1 MTTVTKPEMT
11 TAWGTTGSI
20 STPTTA
26 KQSQGWV
33 SEIPPLEYFNW
44 LDNRQDTYLQHID
57 QGGVPEWDAT
67 VSYVANYSYTK
78 RNGVVYGCIV
88 SNTGS
93 DPSTTPSDW
102 VAMPSPTTAGHLVT
116 ARNILDDGNG
126 NTTVAS
132 LTSTNGVTLGSSTDS
147 VYLYDG
153 GSNSFA
159 VRVGPST
166 SYSYFTVRG
175 SDGSVMVG
183 GGGLPVLPATAS
195 NHAVQM
201 GQLSNGSL
209 TALNTAHNTLDDGS
223 GGMTTAAGATI
234 NGVVAVAQNQA
245 NNTGASL
252 AFDPTGFYI
261 EAVINGT
268 SANKLHMSGS
278 GNTQLAEFDIN
289 AALTACNGVLSL
301 SGATPT
307 VASGQIGIGAS
318 TSTTA
323 TAGGGASLPATVA
336 GFLEVNLGGTMVKV
350 PYYSV

>member
-78 RNGVVYGCIV
+78 RNGVIYGCIV

-116 ARNILDDGNG
+116 ARNTLDDGSG

-159 VRVGPST
+159 VRVGPPT
-166 SYSYFTVRG
+166 AFQFFTVRG
-175 SDGSVMVG
+175 SDGTVLVDGS
-183 GGGLPVLPATAS
+183 GLPVLPATAS
-195 NHAVQM
+195 NHAVQL
-201 GQLSNGSL
+201 GQLQNHGRAWTLMLWTGVSQWTATGPLTNQQMSL
-209 TALNTAHNTLDDGS
+209 NVLSAPSELGITKIRLQLSIAVNTAVA
-223 GGMTTAAGATI
+223 GGTVTW
-234 NGVVAVAQNQA
+234 
-245 NNTGASL
+245 SL
-252 AFDPTGFYI
+252 AGFP
-261 EAVINGT
+261 EV
-268 SANKLHMSGS
+268 SGS
-278 GNTQLAEFDIN
+278 I
-289 AALTACNGVLSL
+289 S
-301 SGATPT
+301 
-307 VASGQIGIGAS
+307 
-318 TSTTA
+318 TA
-323 TAGGGASLPATVA
+323 TAGWQNVDTGPVTLTSPLTNVIGHVTMTTSVAT
-336 GFLEVNLGGTMVKV
+336 
-350 PYYSV
+350 SVSNGDGQLMLY

>member
-116 ARNILDDGNG
+116 ARNTLDDGSG

-159 VRVGPST
+159 VRVGPPT
-166 SYSYFTVRG
+166 AFQFFTVRG
-175 SDGSVMVG
+175 SDGTVLVDGS
-183 GGGLPVLPATAS
+183 GLPVLPATAS
-195 NHAVQM
+195 NHAVQL
-201 GQLSNGSL
+201 GQLQNHGRAWTLMLWTGVSQWTATGPLTNQQMSL
-209 TALNTAHNTLDDGS
+209 NVLSAPSELGITKIRLQLSIAVNTTVA
-223 GGMTTAAGATI
+223 GGTVTW
-234 NGVVAVAQNQA
+234 
-245 NNTGASL
+245 SL
-252 AFDPTGFYI
+252 AGFP
-261 EAVINGT
+261 EV
-268 SANKLHMSGS
+268 SGS
-278 GNTQLAEFDIN
+278 I
-289 AALTACNGVLSL
+289 S
-301 SGATPT
+301 
-307 VASGQIGIGAS
+307 
-318 TSTTA
+318 TA
-323 TAGGGASLPATVA
+323 TAGWQNVDTGPVTLTSPLTNVIGHVTMTTSVAT
-336 GFLEVNLGGTMVKV
+336 
-350 PYYSV
+350 SVSNGDGQLMLY

>member
-1 MTTVTKPEMT
+1 
-11 TAWGTTGSI
+11 
-20 STPTTA
+20 
-26 KQSQGWV
+26 
-33 SEIPPLEYFNW
+33 
-44 LDNRQDTYLQHID
+44 
-57 QGGVPEWDAT
+57 
-67 VSYVANYSYTK
+67 
-78 RNGVVYGCIV
+78 
-88 SNTGS
+88 
-93 DPSTTPSDW
+93 
-102 VAMPSPTTAGHLVT
+102 
-116 ARNILDDGNG
+116 
-126 NTTVAS
+126 
-132 LTSTNGVTLGSSTDS
+132 
-147 VYLYDG
+147 
-153 GSNSFA
+153 
-159 VRVGPST
+159 
-166 SYSYFTVRG
+166 
-175 SDGSVMVG
+175 MVG
-183 GGGLPVLPATAS
+183 GGGLPILPATAS
-195 NHAVQM
+195 NHAVQL
-201 GQLSNGSL
+201 GQLSNGTL

-223 GGMTTAAGATI
+223 GRMTTAAGATI

>member
-147 VYLYDG
+147 VLLYDG
-153 GSNSFA
+153 GGNSFD
-159 VRVGPST
+159 VRVGPPTASQV
-166 SYSYFTVRG
+166 FTVRG
-175 SDGSVMVG
+175 SDGTAMVG

-195 NHAVQM
+195 NHAVQL
-201 GQLSNGSL
+201 GQFGGYAGLAAGPTAGVTSL
-209 TALNTAHNTLDDGS
+209 TATVNFTAPSKGILFLNCYATASTGTIGNIVFYYTGNGS
-223 GGMTTAAGATI
+223 DAGQAAAFAGQFAGTNGICAISAGGTVGI
-234 NGVVAVAQNQA
+234 
-245 NNTGASL
+245 
-252 AFDPTGFYI
+252 
-261 EAVINGT
+261 
-268 SANKLHMSGS
+268 SANVTNSVS
-278 GNTQLAEFDIN
+278 
-289 AALTACNGVLSL
+289 
-301 SGATPT
+301 ATLMIR
-307 VASGQIGIGAS
+307 G
-318 TSTTA
+318 
-323 TAGGGASLPATVA
+323 
-336 GFLEVNLGGTMVKV
+336 
-350 PYYSV
+350 YSIFIPSP